1 MSSRTGRT
9 RRTGRTE
16 AGFSLVELILVI
28 TIMGILA
35 WVAYP
40 RLTVTSEIKLDA
52 AARRVAADLRYAQ
65 NRSIGTRV
73 VHGLL
78 FDASAERYTV
88 FAPTPATAAVDP
100 ADRAKSLAVDFTRRA
115 EYQGVTIVSAAFGS
129 TPGVKFDYFGVPRD
143 TSGADIA
150 TTGRVVLTCGG
161 LADTVEVTPG
171 TGKVTVR

>member
-1 MSSRTGRT
+1 MSARGA
-9 RRTGRTE
+9 
-16 AGFSLVELILVI
+16 AGFSLVELIIVI

-40 RLTVTSEIKLDA
+40 RLTATSEIKLDA

-78 FDASAERYTV
+78 FDASTESYKV
-88 FAPTPATAAVDP
+88 FAPTPGTTAVDP
-100 ADRAKSLAVDFTRRA
+100 ADRAKPLSVDFTRRA
-115 EYQGVTIVSAAFGS
+115 EFQGVAIVSASFGT

-143 TSGADIA
+143 TVGTDLVAA
-150 TTGRVVLTCGG
+150 GRVVLMCGA
-161 LADTVEVTPG
+161 LRDTVEVTPG

>member
-1 MSSRTGRT
+1 MISRA
-9 RRTGRTE
+9 E

-35 WVAYP
+35 WIAYP
-40 RLTVTSEIKLDA
+40 RLTATTEIKLDA

-78 FDASAERYTV
+78 FDTAAERYTV
-88 FAPTPATAAVDP
+88 FAPTPATPAVDP
-100 ADRAKSLAVDFTRRA
+100 ADRAKPLTVDFTRRV
-115 EYQGVTIVSAAFGS
+115 EFQGVTIVSAAFGA

-143 TSGADIA
+143 TAGADIA
-150 TTGRVVLTCGG
+150 ATGRIVLTCGG
-161 LADTVEVTPG
+161 LADTIEVTPG

>member
-1 MSSRTGRT
+1 MISRAGRA
-9 RRTGRTE
+9 E

-40 RLTVTSEIKLDA
+40 RLTVTTEIKLDA

-78 FDASAERYTV
+78 FDATAERYTV

-100 ADRAKSLAVDFTRRA
+100 ADRARPLTVDFTRRV
-115 EYQGVTIVSAAFGS
+115 EFKGVTIVSAAFGS

-143 TSGADIA
+143 TAGADIA
-150 TTGRVVLTCGG
+150 ATGRVVLTCGG
-161 LADTVEVTPG
+161 LIDTVEVTPG

>member
-1 MSSRTGRT
+1 MRT
-9 RRTGRTE
+9 RTE
-16 AGFSLVELILVI
+16 AGFSLVELIIVI
-28 TIMGILA
+28 TIMAILA

-40 RLTVTSEIKLDA
+40 KLTVTTEIKLDA

-78 FDASAERYTV
+78 FDASAEKYTV

-100 ADRAKSLAVDFTRRA
+100 ADRAKPLSVDFTRRP
-115 EYQGVTIVSAAFGS
+115 EYQGVTIVSATFGT

-143 TSGADIA
+143 TAGVDIA
-150 TTGRVVLTCGG
+150 ATGRIVLTCGA
-161 LADTVEVTPG
+161 LADTVEVAPG

>member
-1 MSSRTGRT
+1 MTARS
-9 RRTGRTE
+9 E
-16 AGFSLVELILVI
+16 KGFSLVELIIVV

-40 RLTVTSEIKLDA
+40 RLTATTEIKIDA

-65 NRSIGTRV
+65 NRAIGTRV

-78 FDASAERYTV
+78 FDAAAESYKV
-88 FAPTPATAAVDP
+88 FAPTPATPAVDP
-100 ADRAKSLAVDFTRRA
+100 ADRARSLAVDFTRRP
-115 EYQGVTIVSAAFGS
+115 EFKGVTIVSAAFGA

-143 TSGADIA
+143 TAGTDIA
-150 TTGRVVLTCGG
+150 ATGRVVLACGA
-161 LADTVEVTPG
+161 LLDTIEVTPG

>member
-1 MSSRTGRT
+1 MTPRDP
-9 RRTGRTE
+9 

-40 RLTVTSEIKLDA
+40 RLTVTTEIKLDA

-78 FDASAERYTV
+78 FDAAAERYTL
-88 FAPTPATAAVDP
+88 FAPTPATPVSDP
-100 ADRAKSLAVDFTRRA
+100 ADRARPLTVDFARRA
-115 EYQGVTIVSAAFGS
+115 EYQGVSIVSATFGT
-129 TPGVKFDYFGVPRD
+129 TPGVTFDYFGVPRD
-143 TSGADIA
+143 TSGADL
-150 TTGRVVLTCGG
+150 TGTGRIVLTCGA

>member
-1 MSSRTGRT
+1 MSARIQ
-9 RRTGRTE
+9 E
-16 AGFSLVELILVI
+16 GFSLVELIIVI

-35 WVAYP
+35 WIAYP
-40 RLTVTSEIKLDA
+40 RLTATTEIKLDA

-78 FDASAERYTV
+78 FDAAAERYSV
-88 FAPTPATAAVDP
+88 FAPTPATIAVDP
-100 ADRAKSLAVDFTRRA
+100 ADRARTLTVDFTRRT
-115 EYQGVTIVSAAFGS
+115 EFNGVTIVSAAFGT

-143 TSGADIA
+143 TAGTDLAA
-150 TTGRVVLTCGG
+150 TGRVVLTCGG
-161 LADTVEVTPG
+161 LVDTVEVTPA

>member
-1 MSSRTGRT
+1 MISRAD
-9 RRTGRTE
+9 

-35 WVAYP
+35 WIAYP
-40 RLTVTSEIKLDA
+40 RLTATTEIKLGA

-78 FDASAERYTV
+78 FDAAAERYTV
-88 FAPTPATAAVDP
+88 FAPTPATPAVDP
-100 ADRAKSLAVDFTRRA
+100 ADRAKPLTVDFTRRV
-115 EYQGVTIVSAAFGS
+115 EFQGVTIVSAAFGA

-143 TSGADIA
+143 TAGADIA
-150 TTGRVVLTCGG
+150 ATGRIVLTCGG
-161 LADTVEVTPG
+161 LADTIEVTPG

>member
-1 MSSRTGRT
+1 MSARPEG
-9 RRTGRTE
+9 
-16 AGFSLVELILVI
+16 GFSLVELIIVI

-40 RLTVTSEIKLDA
+40 KLTVTTEIKLDA

-78 FDASAERYTV
+78 FDPATERYTV
-88 FAPTPATAAVDP
+88 YAPTPATAAQDP
-100 ADRAKSLAVDFTRRA
+100 ADRARPLTVDFVRRS
-115 EYQGVTIVSAAFGS
+115 EFQGVSIVSATFGTS
-129 TPGVKFDYFGVPRD
+129 PGVSFDYFGVPRD
-143 TSGADIA
+143 TAGTDLAG
-150 TTGRVVLTCGG
+150 TGRVVLTCGG
-161 LADTVEVTPG
+161 LVDTVEVTPA

>member
-1 MSSRTGRT
+1 MIAR
-9 RRTGRTE
+9 E
-16 AGFSLVELILVI
+16 PAGFSLVELIIVI

-40 RLTVTSEIKLDA
+40 RLTATTEIKLDA
-52 AARRVAADLRYAQ
+52 AARRVASDLRYAQ

-73 VHGLL
+73 VHGVL
-78 FDASAERYTV
+78 FDAATERYTV

-100 ADRAKSLAVDFTRRA
+100 ADRARPLTVDFTRRA
-115 EYQGVTIVSAAFGS
+115 EYQGVSIVSASFGS

-143 TSGADIA
+143 TAGTDIA
-150 TTGRVVLTCGG
+150 ATGRIVLACGA
-161 LADTVEVTPG
+161 LADTIEVTPG